1 MKDTVSTA
9 KNKIV
14 IKKTKT
20 PLTWDKVKNI
30 LTLTLLYAALTLI
43 AILVIYPI
51 IWIIGSSFNTGDS
64 LMSSSMIPKD
74 PSIIQYKKL
83 LTKTNYPLWYWNT
96 LKIAV
101 MNVVVSVILTI
112 CMAYPFS
119 RFKFAG
125 RKYGMIAML
134 VLQMFP
140 PFMGMI
146 AIYVL
151 LLQIGLLN
159 THMGLILVYAGA
171 QIPFNTWL
179 VKGYLDTIP
188 RSLDEAAK
196 LDGASNTTIFMKIIL
211 PLAQPIMTYVALQNF
226 ISPMM
231 DFIFPR
237 LILRSDDKKTLA
249 VGLFE
254 MIRGQSQNKFTQ
266 FAAGAVLIAI
276 PITILFMFLQK
287 YLIEGLTAGANK
299 G

>member
-1 MKDTVSTA
+1 MRDEVNTI
-9 KNKIV
+9 KNKV
-14 IKKTKT
+14 VMKKAKT
-20 PLTWDKVKNI
+20 PMTWDKVKNI
-30 LTLTLLYAALTLI
+30 LTITLLYVCLTLL
-43 AILVIYPI
+43 AIIVIYPVV
-51 IWIIGSSFNTGDS
+51 WIVGASFNSGDS
-64 LMSSSMIPKD
+64 LMSSTIIPKN
-74 PSIIQYKKL
+74 PSLIQYQKL
-83 LTKTNYPLWYWNT
+83 LLKTNFPLWYWNT
-96 LKIAV
+96 IKIASA
-101 MNVVVSVILTI
+101 NVILSVVLTI

-119 RFKFAG
+119 RFKFTG

-140 PFMGMI
+140 SFMGMI

-151 LLQIGLLN
+151 LLQIGLLD
-159 THMGLILVYAGA
+159 THLGLILVYAGG
-171 QIPFNTWL
+171 QLPFNTWL

-196 LDGASNTTIFMKIIL
+196 LDGASNTTIFMKVIL
-211 PLAQPIMTYVALQNF
+211 PLAKPIMTFVALQNF

-237 LILRSDDKKTLA
+237 LILRTDTKKTLA

-254 MIRGQSQNKFTQ
+254 MIKGQSQNKFTQ
-266 FAAGAVLIAI
+266 FAAGAVLVAI
-276 PITILFMFLQK
+276 PITILFMLLQK